1 MALRPQAWRDNA
13 RAMPEE
19 NVEIVS
25 RAIAAI
31 NDRDVDAYLA
41 LCDPD
46 FELINPFAAIEGPNR
61 GEAGIRNFFQAIDEG
76 ATRFELEVER
86 LRSLGNDRVLAFL
99 ILNVESE
106 RGFPQIQ
113 PLTNLYD
120 LKDGKLLLVRVFF
133 DREEALEAAGLS
145 E

>member
-1 MALRPQAWRDNA
+1 
-13 RAMPEE
+13 MPEE

-31 NDRDVDAYLA
+31 NDRDIDAYLA

-46 FELINPFAAIEGPNR
+46 FELINPIAAIDGPNR
-61 GEAGIRNFFQAIDEG
+61 GEAGVRNFFQAIDEG
-76 ATRFELEVER
+76 ATRFELEIER
-86 LRSLGNDRVLAFL
+86 LRPLGNDRVLAFL
-99 ILNVESE
+99 ILNLESE
-106 RGFPQIQ
+106 RGFTQRQ

-120 LKDGKLLLVRVFF
+120 LKDGKLLRVRVFF

>member
-1 MALRPQAWRDNA
+1 
-13 RAMPEE
+13 MPEE

-25 RAIAAI
+25 RAVAAI

-46 FELINPFAAIEGPNR
+46 VELINQLAAIEGPNR

-76 ATRFELEVER
+76 AARFELEVEQ
-86 LRSLGNDRVLAFL
+86 LRPLDDNRVLGSLTLDLETEGGYRDRQA
-99 ILNVESE
+99 
-106 RGFPQIQ
+106 
-113 PLTNLYD
+113 LTNLWE
-120 LKDGKLLLVRVFF
+120 LEGGKLLRIRVFS
-133 DREEALEAAGLS
+133 DHAEALEAAGLS